1 MSSGGAHFTAK
12 ELTAVLGQYHIGKV
26 EQTLTLATG
35 NKRSPKKI
43 VVTDRGRFLLKRRA
57 KGKGDIYHVGFAHSV
72 QMFLANC
79 GYPVAEIVAT
89 RDDNTVLNMDGYTYE
104 MFCFMPGG
112 RFDESQASACDAGR
126 QLAKMHDHF
135 VDFVCGWQPL
145 KRTYHDSS
153 AVRGHLDRI
162 SAERGPHKPGGGW
175 APIAGELKSL
185 YDASS
190 ETVNGLGFA
199 DWPDQIVH
207 GDWHPGNMLFVDG
220 KVSCVLDFDSAK
232 IAPVVTDL
240 ANGALQFSI
249 VAGRPNPKDWPAYL
263 DGQKLNAFI
272 GGYKQLHRLGDEMLR
287 AIGDLMIE
295 IMIAEAVMPIAAT
308 GFFGHL
314 SGLDFLEMILR
325 KCRWIDDNRQS
336 VDKDIIG
343 KG

>member
-1 MSSGGAHFTAK
+1 MSRGGAHFTSK
-12 ELTAVLGQYHIGKV
+12 ELEGVLGQYDIGKV
-26 EQTLTLATG
+26 RQTLTLATG

-43 VVTDRGRFLLKRRA
+43 VVTERGKFLLKRRA
-57 KGKGDIYHVGFAHSV
+57 KGKDDIYHVGFAHSV
-72 QMFLANC
+72 QMFLKNR
-79 GYPVAEIVAT
+79 GYPVAGLVAT
-89 RDDNTVLNMDGYTYE
+89 LDNNTVLNMEGHTYE
-104 MFCFMPGG
+104 LFCFTPGG
-112 RFDESQASACDAGR
+112 RFDESSAAVRDAGR
-126 QLAKMHDHF
+126 QLARMHDHF
-135 VDFVCGWQPL
+135 ADFVCGWRPL
-145 KRTYHDSS
+145 KRTYHDSA

-162 SAERGPHKPGGGW
+162 GSERPPHKPGRGW
-175 APIAGELKSL
+175 AKIARQLKSL

-199 DWPDQIVH
+199 DRPDQIVH

-240 ANGALQFSI
+240 ANGSLQFSI
-249 VAGRPNPKDWPAYL
+249 VAGRPNPADWPAYL
-263 DGQKLNAFI
+263 DGQKLSAFI
-272 GGYKQLHRLGDEMLR
+272 DGYRQLHKLDADMFR
-287 AIGDLMIE
+287 AIPDLMIE

-308 GFFGHL
+308 GFFAHL
-314 SGLDFLEMILR
+314 SGLDFLKMILR